1 MKYLVLLCDHM
12 ADYPHKE
19 LFNRTPLAISETHVL
34 DYLTPKSQIGL
45 IRTIPNNCVARNE
58 ASILS
63 FMGYDP
69 VAVLKDNNMIDW
81 NLDRPL
87 KIDSFYNKYKLKASV
102 ISRLDYIKKLCKSAD
117 IKVCDICNTVEDV
130 EKDYREKL
138 NILFDEINK
147 KQDFV
152 CLHIEDNSN
161 DNSIESRIKRIED
174 IDKYLLSPL
183 LKGLNNIKDDF
194 KLVIISSLIEKDDK
208 IIADPIPFLMYQ
220 SNMER
225 DTEIKR
231 FSEQTAKDKGMFLG
245 VANILMRMFTYCF

>member
-1 MKYLVLLCDHM
+1 M
-12 ADYPHKE
+12 
-19 LFNRTPLAISETHVL
+19 R
-34 DYLTPKSQIGL
+34 LTK
-45 IRTIPNNCVARNE
+45 NK
-58 ASILS
+58 IL
-63 FMGYDP
+63 Y
-69 VAVLKDNNMIDW
+69 V
-81 NLDRPL
+81 
-87 KIDSFYNKYKLKASV
+87 
-102 ISRLDYIKKLCKSAD
+102 
-117 IKVCDICNTVEDV
+117 
-130 EKDYREKL
+130 
-138 NILFDEINK
+138 
-147 KQDFV
+147 
-152 CLHIEDNSN
+152 EDNSN

-174 IDKYLLSPL
+174 IDKYLLSLL